1 MKCTEEKNKKKKE
14 KNQAFTASMKT
25 HIHLQPD
32 ASATIVF
39 TCPLPL
45 AEGFSPL
52 FGSAVEETVSSPT
65 HLEK

>member
-1 MKCTEEKNKKKKE
+1 MKCLRRKTKE
-14 KNQAFTASMKT
+14 GKNQAFTASMKT

-32 ASATIVF
+32 ASATIVL

-52 FGSAVEETVSSPT
+52 FGSAVKETVSSPT
-65 HLEK
+65 HSEK